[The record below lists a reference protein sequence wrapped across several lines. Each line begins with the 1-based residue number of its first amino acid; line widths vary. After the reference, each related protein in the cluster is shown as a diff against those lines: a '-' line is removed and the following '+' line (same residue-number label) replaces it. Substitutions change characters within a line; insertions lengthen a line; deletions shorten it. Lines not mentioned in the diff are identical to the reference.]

1 MAKLKASTGEPELK
15 LASVKIAE
23 GLKDVPAAAINA
35 AAIAAAER
43 GLTKITIKYMGA
55 MKGSVICEQEG
66 GGLWKAYFA

>member
-1 MAKLKASTGEPELK
+1 MAKPKASAEPELK
-15 LASVKIAE
+15 LASVKLAE
-23 GLKDVPAAAINA
+23 GLKDIPAAAINA

-43 GLTKITIKYMGA
+43 GLKQITIKCLGA